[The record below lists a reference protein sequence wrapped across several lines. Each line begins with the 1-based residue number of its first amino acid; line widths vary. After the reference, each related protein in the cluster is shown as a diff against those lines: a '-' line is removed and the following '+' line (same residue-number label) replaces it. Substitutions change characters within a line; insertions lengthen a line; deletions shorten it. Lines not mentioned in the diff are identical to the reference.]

1 MSRRTFVDCVPGC
14 LLACLGG
21 EPVLAIEFD
30 AGLLKQGSS
39 SDVRRFERE
48 AVVPEG
54 RFTLDIVL
62 NQQWKGRLPVLLKKQ
77 TLTNQAAPCYS

>member
-14 LLACLGG
+14 LLACLG

-39 SDVRRFERE
+39 LDVRRFEK

-54 RFTLDIVL
+54 ASPWILCSTSSGKVGCLS
-62 NQQWKGRLPVLLKKQ
+62 
-77 TLTNQAAPCYS
+77 C